1 MAHSFDVFDATGT
14 HACSCQSN
22 GGLAR
27 TIIKCIVKLTSVLL
41 NPVFFLL
48 PLVLMEKINQNYKNT
63 GFSSTGVN
71 FTIHFIIIVLARP
84 PLLWQEH
91 AWVPVASKTSKE

>member
-1 MAHSFDVFDATGT
+1 MAHSFDVFDAAGT

-41 NPVFFLL
+41 NPVFFLGKCIL
-48 PLVLMEKINQNYKNT
+48 QCILGLLLRS
-63 GFSSTGVN
+63 GR
-71 FTIHFIIIVLARP
+71 LAVTP
-84 PLLWQEH
+84 
-91 AWVPVASKTSKE
+91 

>member
-1 MAHSFDVFDATGT
+1 MAHSFDVFDAAGT

-41 NPVFFLL
+41 ILYFFAS
-48 PLVLMEKINQNYKNT
+48 VGFNGKINQNYKNT
-63 GFSSTGVN
+63 GFSSTDVN
-71 FTIHFIIIVLARP
+71 FTIHFIIVLARL

-91 AWVPVASKTSKE
+91 AWVPAASKTSKE

>member
-1 MAHSFDVFDATGT
+1 MAHSFDVFDTAGT

-27 TIIKCIVKLTSVLL
+27 TITKCTVKLTSVLL
-41 NPVFFLL
+41 NPVFFAS
-48 PLVLMEKINQNYKNT
+48 VGFNGKINQNYKNT
-63 GFSSTGVN
+63 VFSSTNVN
-71 FTIHFIIIVLARP
+71 FTIHFIIVLARP

-91 AWVPVASKTSKE
+91 TWVPAVSKTSKK